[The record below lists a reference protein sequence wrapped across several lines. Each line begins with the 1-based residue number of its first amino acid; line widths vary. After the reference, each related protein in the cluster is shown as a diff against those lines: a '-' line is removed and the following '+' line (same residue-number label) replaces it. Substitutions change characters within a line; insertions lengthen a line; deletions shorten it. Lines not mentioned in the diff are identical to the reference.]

1 MNASPAVEFKVVVL
15 GDKGVGKS
23 CLVLRFIEGYF
34 SPKQQSTIG
43 AFFLS
48 KTIQISDGTNC
59 KMQIWDTA
67 GQERFRAMASMYYRN
82 AAAAIVCFD
91 ITDEES
97 FSKMKDWVQE
107 LKSNVPEGKLVIAI
121 ACNKTDLEG
130 QRVVSRA
137 RAEAYARTIGAIYCE
152 TSAKENWGVTEIFE
166 QVSGKV
172 IELRGDELRSAAA
185 AQQRGAYGGNRN
197 PRLVPPSAS
206 GRFNDEQKQSSCC
219 G

>member
-1 MNASPAVEFKVVVL
+1 
-15 GDKGVGKS
+15 
-23 CLVLRFIEGYF
+23 
-34 SPKQQSTIG
+34 
-43 AFFLS
+43 
-48 KTIQISDGTNC
+48 
-59 KMQIWDTA
+59 
-67 GQERFRAMASMYYRN
+67 MASMYYRN

>member
-1 MNASPAVEFKVVVL
+1 MMMNSAGGLPPVEFKVVVL

-48 KTIQISDGTNC
+48 KTIEAADGTAC

-107 LKSNVPEGKLVIAI
+107 LKANVPEGRLVLAI
-121 ACNKTDLEG
+121 AATKTDLEA
-130 QRVVSRA
+130 QRAVSRGRA
-137 RAEAYARTIGAIYCE
+137 RA
-152 TSAKENWGVTEIFE
+152 V
-166 QVSGKV
+166 V
-172 IELRGDELRSAAA
+172 
-185 AQQRGAYGGNRN
+185 
-197 PRLVPPSAS
+197 
-206 GRFNDEQKQSSCC
+206 
-219 G
+219 

>member
-1 MNASPAVEFKVVVL
+1 MNSAGGLPPVEFKVVVL

-48 KTIQISDGTNC
+48 KTIEAADGTAC

-107 LKSNVPEGKLVIAI
+107 LKANVPEGRLVLAI
-121 ACNKTDLEG
+121 AATKTDLEA
-130 QRVVSRA
+130 QRAVSRG
-137 RAEAYARTIGAIYCE
+137 RAEQYAQSIGALCCE
-152 TSAKENWGVTEIFE
+152 TSAKENWGGAGRVFE
-166 QVSGKV
+166 AAAARVL
-172 IELRGDELRSAAA
+172 ELRGPELRAAAQAQARRRAAA
-185 AQQRGAYGGNRN
+185 AALPLALAVGAGG
-197 PRLVPPSAS
+197 PVSSPSL
-206 GRFNDEQKQSSCC
+206 G
-219 G
+219 